1 MKRSILV
8 TLAVLAFCTV
18 ASQNA
23 TAQSDLGLKR
33 MGVTFG
39 YVSPEN
45 MDGTISYGAFVDLGT
60 VSPQFGIEAHADRW
74 SHSEEAFDTKAT
86 LSDLMIGARGKYL
99 FRTSSTKIQ
108 PFIGAGMGVHF
119 LHAEVSDT
127 NTSVEDTSNK
137 LGLELGGG
145 MDTNLSPSMGLRTE
159 LWYGFASD
167 IDQFAM
173 RVGMTWKIGQ

>member
-1 MKRSILV
+1 MKRSILF
-8 TLAVLAFCTV
+8 TLATLALCTV
-18 ASQNA
+18 AVQNA
-23 TAQSDLGLKR
+23 TAQSNFGLKR

-45 MDGTISYGAFVDLGT
+45 IDGTLGYGVLADMGT

-74 SHSEEAFDTKAT
+74 SHTEEAFDTKAT
-86 LSDLMIGARGKYL
+86 LSDLMVGARGKYL
-99 FRTSSTKIQ
+99 FNTTSTKIQ
-108 PFIGAGMGVHF
+108 PFIGAGMGVHI

-127 NTSVEDTSNK
+127 DMSVEDSSTK

-173 RVGMTWKIGQ
+173 PVGMTWKIGQ